1 MTFLPIRYISKVW
14 LHVSVAILLFVLA
27 SCKSSSVASLQDTAH
42 TSIIH
47 DTVRLSGHTSRID
60 SVMIYNYGDTMMI
73 RQRTIERVLRDSV
86 RIVYVND
93 SSRQHKEQVS
103 KVSKPSTRLFGFV
116 DYVIIILAVAVI
128 IYLIIRRS
136 RL

>member
-1 MTFLPIRYISKVW
+1 MTFLLIRYISKVW

-42 TSIIH
+42 KSIIH

-60 SVMIYNYGDTMMI
+60 SVVIYNYGDTMMI
-73 RQRTIERVLRDSV
+73 RQRTIERVLRDSI

-93 SSRQHKEQVS
+93 SSRQHRAQVS
-103 KVSKPSTRLFGFV
+103 KVTKPSPRLFGFV
-116 DYVIIILAVAVI
+116 DYIIIIIAVGVI
-128 IYLIIRRS
+128 IYLVIRRS

>member
-1 MTFLPIRYISKVW
+1 MTFLLIRYNPKVW

-27 SCKSSSVASLQDTAH
+27 SCKSSSVTSLQDTAR

-47 DTVRLSGHTSRID
+47 DTIKLTGHTSRID
-60 SVMIYNYGDTMMI
+60 SVLIYNYGDTIMI
-73 RQRTIERVLRDSV
+73 RQRSIERVIRDSI

-93 SSRQHKEQVS
+93 SLRQHRAQVT
-103 KVSKPSTRLFGFV
+103 KVAKPSSRLFGFV
-116 DYVIIILAVAVI
+116 DYIVIVAVAIIILLVI
-128 IYLIIRRS
+128 VRR

>member
-1 MTFLPIRYISKVW
+1 MTFLLIRYISKIW
-14 LHVSVAILLFVLA
+14 LHVSVAILLFILT

-47 DTVRLSGHTSRID
+47 DTIKLSDHTSRID
-60 SVMIYNYGDTMMI
+60 SIVVFNYGDTIMI
-73 RQRTIERVLRDSV
+73 RQRTIERVLRDSI

-93 SSRQHKEQVS
+93 SSRQHREQVS
-103 KVSKPSTRLFGFV
+103 KVSKPSTRLFGFI
-116 DYVIIILAVAVI
+116 DYVIIILVVAII
-128 IYLIIRRS
+128 IYLVIRRR

>member
-14 LHVSVAILLFVLA
+14 LRVSVAILLFILT

-47 DTVRLSGHTSRID
+47 DTIKLSDHTSRID
-60 SVMIYNYGDTMMI
+60 SIVVFNYGDTIMI
-73 RQRTIERVLRDSV
+73 RQRTIERVLRDSI
-86 RIVYVND
+86 RFVYVND
-93 SSRQHKEQVS
+93 SLRQHAAQVS
-103 KVSKPSTRLFGFV
+103 KISKPSPRLFGFV
-116 DYVIIILAVAVI
+116 DYIIIIAVAIIILLVI
-128 IYLIIRRS
+128 VRR

>member
-1 MTFLPIRYISKVW
+1 MTFLPVQYKSMVW
-14 LHVSVAILLFVLA
+14 LLVSVAILLFVFS
-27 SCKSSSVASLQDTAH
+27 SCKSSSVASLQDTAR

-47 DTVRLSGHTSRID
+47 DTIKLTGNSSRID
-60 SVMIYNYGDTMMI
+60 SVIIYNYGDTMMI
-73 RQRTIERVLRDSV
+73 RQRTIERVLRDSI

-93 SSRQHKEQVS
+93 SSRQHAAQVS

-128 IYLIIRRS
+128 IYLVIRRS

>member
-27 SCKSSSVASLQDTAH
+27 SCKSSSVASLQDTAR

-47 DTVRLSGHTSRID
+47 DTIKLTGHTSRID
-60 SVMIYNYGDTMMI
+60 SVVIFNNGDTVMI
-73 RQRTIERVLRDSV
+73 RQRTIERVLRDSI

-93 SSRQHKEQVS
+93 SSRQHRQQVS
-103 KVSKPSTRLFGFV
+103 KISKPSPRLFGFV
-116 DYVIIILAVAVI
+116 DYSIIIIAVGVI
-128 IYLIIRRS
+128 VYLVVRRS

>member
-27 SCKSSSVASLQDTAH
+27 SCKSSSVASLQDTAR

-47 DTVRLSGHTSRID
+47 DTIKLTGHTSRID
-60 SVMIYNYGDTMMI
+60 SVVIFNNGDTVMI
-73 RQRTIERVLRDSV
+73 RQRTIERVLRDSI

-93 SSRQHKEQVS
+93 SSRQHRQQVS
-103 KVSKPSTRLFGFV
+103 KISKPSPRLFGFV
-116 DYVIIILAVAVI
+116 DYIIIILAVAVI
-128 IYLIIRRS
+128 IYLVIRRS
-136 RL
+136 RI

>member
-1 MTFLPIRYISKVW
+1 MTFLLIRYISKVW

-27 SCKSSSVASLQDTAH
+27 SCKSSSVASLQDTARK
-42 TSIIH
+42 SIIH

-60 SVMIYNYGDTMMI
+60 SVMIYNYGDTVMI
-73 RQRTIERVLRDSV
+73 RQRTIERVLRDSI

-93 SSRQHKEQVS
+93 SLRQHKEQVS

-116 DYVIIILAVAVI
+116 DYIILMLAVAVI
-128 IYLIIRRS
+128 IYLVIRRN

>member
-1 MTFLPIRYISKVW
+1 MTFLLIRYIPKVW
-14 LHVSVAILLFVLA
+14 LHVSVAILLFVFA
-27 SCKSSSVASLQDTAH
+27 SCKSSSVASLQDTAR

-73 RQRTIERVLRDSV
+73 RQRTIERVLRDSI

-93 SSRQHKEQVS
+93 SLREHKQQVS
-103 KVSKPSTRLFGFV
+103 KVSKPSARLFGFV
-116 DYVIIILAVAVI
+116 DYIIIIIAVVVI
-128 IYLIIRRS
+128 CYLVIRRR

>member
-1 MTFLPIRYISKVW
+1 MTFLLIRYIPKVW

-60 SVMIYNYGDTMMI
+60 SVMIYNYGDTVMI
-73 RQRTIERVLRDSV
+73 RQRTIERVLRDSI

-93 SSRQHKEQVS
+93 SLREHKQQVS
-103 KVSKPSTRLFGFV
+103 KVAKPSTRLFGFV
-116 DYVIIILAVAVI
+116 GCIILMLAVAVI
-128 IYLIIRRS
+128 IYLVIRRS
-136 RL
+136 RI

>member
-1 MTFLPIRYISKVW
+1 MTFLLIRYIPKVW
-14 LHVSVAILLFVLA
+14 LHVSVAMLIFVLA

-42 TSIIH
+42 TSFIH

-60 SVMIYNYGDTMMI
+60 SVVIFNNGDTVMI
-73 RQRTIERVLRDSV
+73 RQRTIERVLRDSI

-93 SSRQHKEQVS
+93 SLREHKQQVS
-103 KVSKPSTRLFGFV
+103 KVAKPSTRLFGFV
-116 DYVIIILAVAVI
+116 DYIIIILAVAVI
-128 IYLIIRRS
+128 VYLVIRRR

>member
-1 MTFLPIRYISKVW
+1 M
-14 LHVSVAILLFVLA
+14 LLFVFA

-60 SVMIYNYGDTMMI
+60 SFMIYSYGDTVMI
-73 RQRTIERVLRDSV
+73 RQRTIERVLRDSI

-116 DYVIIILAVAVI
+116 DYIIFTLAVAVI
-128 IYLIIRRS
+128 IYLVIRRS
-136 RL
+136 RI

>member
-27 SCKSSSVASLQDTAH
+27 SCRSSSIASLQDDAH

-47 DTVRLSGHTSRID
+47 DTVRLTGHTSKID
-60 SVMIYNYGDTMMI
+60 SVVIYNNGDTMMI
-73 RQRTIERVLRDSV
+73 RQHTIERVLRDSI

-93 SSRQHKEQVS
+93 SLREHKQQVS
-103 KVSKPSTRLFGFV
+103 KVTKPSPRLFGFV
-116 DYVIIILAVAVI
+116 DYIIIIIAVGVI
-128 IYLIIRRS
+128 IYLVIRRR